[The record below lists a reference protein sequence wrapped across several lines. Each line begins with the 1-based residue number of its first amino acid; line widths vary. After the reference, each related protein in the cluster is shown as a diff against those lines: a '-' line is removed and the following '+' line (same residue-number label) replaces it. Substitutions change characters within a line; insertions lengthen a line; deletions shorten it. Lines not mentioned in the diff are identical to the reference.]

1 MAHLANLAQICH
13 GFGKYSKWM
22 PKVAPVERGD
32 YDENGESD
40 ENSESPDL
48 LSIAKMASLVKNGQK
63 VGEKLNNL

>member
-1 MAHLANLAQICH
+1 MDAKSGPL
-13 GFGKYSKWM
+13 
-22 PKVAPVERGD
+22 ERGD

-48 LSIAKMASLVKNGQK
+48 LAIAEMARLVKNGQR

>member
-1 MAHLANLAQICH
+1 MDAKSGPL
-13 GFGKYSKWM
+13 
-22 PKVAPVERGD
+22 ERGD

-48 LSIAKMASLVKNGQK
+48 LAIAKMVSLVKNGQR